1 MLEEQVAIK
10 LTEHEQ
16 GIKECKRRLDKV
28 EAMST
33 NINKLALSVERLASS
48 VAVIAKSQEKEL
60 DEQKKLCER
69 IDGIEKQPLIAVR
82 NLKNEVI
89 RAVTAALA
97 GGVVGYLISL
107 FT

>member
-16 GIKECKRRLDKV
+16 GIQECKRRLDKC
-28 EAMST
+28 EEMST
-33 NINKLALSVERLASS
+33 NINNLALSVERLAVS
-48 VAVIAKSQEKEL
+48 VADIAKSQEKEI
-60 DEQKKLCER
+60 EKQKKTDAR
-69 IDGIEKQPLIAVR
+69 IDAIEKQPLIAAR

-89 RAVTAALA
+89 RAIVAALA